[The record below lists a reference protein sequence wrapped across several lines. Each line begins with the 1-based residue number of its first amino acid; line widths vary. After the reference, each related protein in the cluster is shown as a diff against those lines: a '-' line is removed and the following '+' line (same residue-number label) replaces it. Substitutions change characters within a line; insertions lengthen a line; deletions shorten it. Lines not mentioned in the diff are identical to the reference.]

1 MSSKPFWRQSPFI
14 GLMADPYISGTPLA
28 SGHVGNSIS
37 GCVEG
42 LKRIVKEENH
52 STKNIIR
59 DTVTEDEMKKIPD
72 VIQMLE
78 KSFESVKALA
88 EMEKPEQV
96 LPLVS
101 KVSSDISSL
110 AIGEKL
116 IVPAGWV
123 SLNNTGTVIYIIQRD
138 DDTSFSMIVCNG
150 GSGLMYHPSIAEPD
164 KIKYKTCLKISRIP
178 LRRISDQGF
187 WLFTYLLFTKDP
199 PSEYSRVEVI
209 YDMLLPWMAEIT
221 IDHSDDDDGE
231 AGKQFSDI
239 LKNFA
244 ALPSQPVGQTSI
256 VSTTSTPTGTLNLGA
271 SLLAAMGNQT
281 PATAGTVTAS
291 GTVTAPGGLGGSL
304 LDAMKN
310 IPKAPKQ
317 EQVKAAPLYKRL
329 LSEAFEES
337 KNDPHSV
344 WRSPC
349 RVSAHWKSLWEAVRY
364 LMSTSGI
371 KEASLKVLS
380 MALRKEFLVIAAAD
394 LIKSLPADHPL
405 IAELTDKHGA
415 VYNPLKLGII
425 ADALSKQQTPL
436 VSNDG
441 TTITT
446 QDILATGCTVI
457 AVYVSGS
464 WCGPCKKFT
473 PFLKR
478 LYERVLKGKGCE
490 VIFVSSDKTK
500 AEFEEYHSTMPW
512 PAVPYAA
519 ANPVAKALGVSSIPT
534 LLLFDAATGALITD
548 DGVSALMKHADDFP
562 WPDKS
567 ILRPRI
573 GDDDARLLNIA
584 TKQLSRKALKEF
596 EKGRLHEGGL
606 HSIHALADCM
616 LRAADAG
623 RLSDSAPRLV
633 RSSEVDLAI
642 TPVTLQGDESPQG
655 TLNVKS
661 GVTESKFQGF
671 KHFGIK
677 DTKGMEGEKEVLGTP
692 EVTDL
697 MSIPLE
703 TITADESAEAIG
715 KCQQVCEKLV
725 NRARESSTT
734 SRIVLHHQVIA
745 AIGALITKTIP
756 MPKPFGDTSCP
767 WASGFSKGVSTQ
779 KSCLHNLYKL
789 VVLYVTVWQS
799 VERPTRGCDSERF
812 LVSAGLLA
820 VYDRVIRMLHGD
832 TDTLLISSL
841 MSEDGG
847 YFISTKLCQDGRS
860 FETVAQTL
868 ELESPQFTRS
878 LSCVVAYFRS
888 LKETQKTEIFD
899 WRMLQKVE
907 IRKYGSTCMFL
918 RKVMERAGLA
928 LMPDDDADQPTCEM
942 EALINWLTQ
951 NDTQLSSNH
960 PEFGWTRDFSA
971 IFRFAA
977 TMETRDCELIRRRK
991 DGIAYQFWR
1000 LSFDDSLGR
1009 RGGSLWMMRQ
1019 PGIHWDLSGV
1029 RGHDFD
1035 IADLTIT
1042 GFGGRELRW
1051 GEGPVVHSPTDLQ
1064 RVLQLKNVT
1073 EDDVLHHNSLP
1084 TYGDTLSREESER
1097 LMSSLTVRYIAIP
1110 LVLDFFATM
1119 DRHTYLFNPGM
1130 QQLLRSVLFEP
1141 GCWSP
1146 ESDYPNIPHVPL
1158 RQTALQKKEA
1168 SVAGIMDATFKN
1180 FDEQLLGT
1188 NRGLLLNEL
1197 RNSPHAVLQPLLKI
1211 TRSSM
1216 EDLST
1221 CSVYS
1226 ANAHFMCFL
1235 VNLLLDVLAYAEYA
1249 LGMLSEGETQ
1259 TRQELEKAKEEL
1271 ANCLSGSMA
1280 MMLGRW
1286 MAESEKAND
1295 MSTASVMHA
1304 FLAMVAQHS
1313 ETQLGVKVMLGS
1325 AAYVRN
1331 WHGFGLGRLR
1341 SDILSTDADGEEMS
1355 PEQRLVRFLQSQGI
1369 DTSTLS
1375 TGALDKY
1382 VSTTGRS
1389 RPLFLHVGRE
1399 VVRVPTL
1406 LKTNADTEGDAQ
1418 QAKLPPWDMP
1428 ETKLFRMLQHHRNR
1442 LANFVKDREADLRD
1456 ELMNE
1461 VVRTALRNPG
1471 FKYQGWEAMGL
1482 DRYLARRGE
1491 LNVDIQGYEVLWRN
1505 DALRPVPDSM
1515 TQFPDFET
1523 IFGREPLHCGVI
1535 NRHKHRHWVHIV
1547 GTEYDLAEWDEPN
1560 PANLGAGFPREI
1572 PRMGES
1578 DEEVARRLQAAED
1591 RSAAPQVMW
1600 QTKRR
1605 KDDEEPYVDLE
1616 RGVIYNG
1623 THYTRPI
1630 DAYSEDPHEFP
1641 SEDWVIQI
1649 VREIITT
1656 LYPKSQPLK
1665 FQFYLPDVY
1674 AEDGVTEVTL
1684 LGCDGV
1690 TEESLTWKEAKIYKD
1705 LKKMEVWMLC
1715 THGRRLYKSLIFSSN
1730 ARTCLH
1736 NLPPSP
1742 DKAFSSQIL
1751 RHVAGNMKQRRVQGP
1766 SLIITRNSKQLHGLE
1781 TYLPPMFLQGLVPSA
1796 FLEAFNMWIG
1806 EDDIIRGEALDNTSS
1821 WFNMTFEI
1829 HIDTESG
1836 TASIHRRAWNL
1847 PHSLI
1852 KEQAGEGALFR
1863 NESDLKPADEVM
1875 VSEEHVKQMM
1885 EIGLCHGEAA
1895 IRHALAKCDNSCD
1908 AAAQWLMDDNNI
1920 AEVSEVMQREM
1931 QQQSATHVDPSDVV
1945 MTDHEADD
1953 ITKEIGH
1960 QSPQRSEIKDTFAFL
1975 PLLIDE
1981 GYNEHVARHA
1991 LTMFGGNA
1999 DIARQWFNDE
2009 SNSEIINSIIQG
2021 AGSTDVVQHKFDM
2034 KLLPI
2039 NTCPDAFS
2047 RQLAS
2052 RLGSIEDLSHVLVWL
2067 LPTLNESWS
2076 KISVVE
2082 LPRIRLK
2089 LQPQKDVDGVWQLFL
2104 LDEPS
2109 WYVCSEPPETVA
2121 PLLVGLPEYLLVRNR
2136 AGEYRVLIPNHDLVR
2151 PDVSGVA
2158 FPCRLVPLRTSLGWE
2173 EVMEQRLYSFPVHVS
2188 KSFLV
2193 SSGMGPTLYLLLVRL
2208 LQRNYNEAHRL
2219 ADGVCTDV
2227 ALRPDEQWIYDQ
2239 MERSTK
2245 DRHPDATAC
2254 RLQLSI
2260 AMVFSPVKPS
2270 WELADEVDWYLKLQ
2284 SHVASTC
2291 TLTEQEVETILRRC
2305 EQGSPLIKNKMAC
2318 LTSSGEVTLKPPPA
2332 MVPGQPWMKMLMA
2345 SQTYIESNCTRIQRI
2360 QCTPPPSLDDKTLT
2374 EFLYSDRMLQDD
2386 VGGGGKG
2393 LGVVFLY
2400 QAVRGLIPMKISG
2413 NDISKTASE
2422 LLTRWTHLKLA
2433 RWGKEAVEDGEVEG
2447 TMCRQMVTL
2456 AHVLN
2461 KRNRQWPVL
2470 PADHETKTHMKFGIE
2485 IYKGEGR
2492 NSLVRAF
2499 IDQLDAEFL
2508 KSVTT
2513 VRSMGGLYDHLSTH
2527 LENLR
2532 KVPLS
2537 ITQKIDAEVVRKLS
2551 QSRKQRPRVS
2561 DSARAASPVDA
2572 ALKESLDYPL
2582 LQICNSFVNWKT
2594 QTDTYNNDIP
2604 FKVPDEALSTPVAN
2618 EMIRRLKGDV
2628 GRFAGMMSNREIP
2641 ILRGLSSDEIDSM
2654 IKGDAI
2660 SGIQVL
2666 DNLISSLSQFQDA
2679 DAKLVKAQISE
2690 VVAKSN
2696 AIPLPKGGRGNRT
2709 EDLTRRIRF
2718 ALRRLTGEVASVDM
2732 PHLAALF
2739 ISSRSI
2745 DDLREVN
2752 PYTEDTIPLVTPIL
2766 ILSNRISHANAAKTA
2781 AENLRSLLLKA
2792 MPRDATL
2799 ARQTSTGS
2807 TGDFPRC
2814 GTSSSTAQTDV
2825 SQLELRI
2832 KHAARALAELLVQK
2846 RHYIHEGTFDPR
2858 FLLFEFMF
2866 NIRLRKRQVEMV
2878 NWFMGN
2884 LESGVSRVQQ
2894 MIMGQGKTQVVSPL
2908 LVLLLSNGDRLVT
2921 QVMPSALLQQ
2931 TRSVLQSCFT
2941 APILPKKVF
2950 VLEFDRS
2957 VEDSPDAIVLL
2968 HNKLMTAAKDR
2979 GVVVAPPE
2987 AIKSLEL
2994 KFIELLHSLE
3004 STPISE
3010 ATSLEGT
3017 NVKRKEASRVRDRM
3031 ISRSEMADKLTDILH
3046 LWRGGALLLD
3056 EVDVL
3061 LHPLRSELNF
3071 PIGNKHAI
3079 DLAGQRWDLPMFII
3093 DAVFG
3098 AVNGTLC
3105 TQIDRFWEN
3114 ASSTAGISIADL
3126 LYQTTEVI
3134 SRGCNQNALQT
3145 SPHLVLLDTSFYHMQ
3160 LKPIFAKWSTI
3171 WLIRF
3176 VTSRISP
3183 ALIAAFISGESQ
3195 DAMAEASR
3203 ASDKKLLI
3211 LTREWM
3217 GALLPH
3223 VLSKINRVGFG
3234 LLQEAD
3240 MVLVDPNTTTS
3251 RLLTAVPF
3259 VGKDVPSRS
3268 SEFAH
3273 PDVVIGLTTFAYR
3286 YEGLRK
3292 RDLRAVISQLKKE
3305 YSRQFGPRDRRPA
3318 CVLYQNWLRI
3328 GAALNKSSA
3337 ESVLPLPLFHI
3348 SDTKQFTRLYAMVS
3362 RVPELIHYYLDHHV
3376 FPATMNFQKM
3386 KISACGHE
3394 LGSSLLFGK
3403 RAGFSGTPS
3412 NLMPLD
3418 LGNCEYEPGSD
3429 GDIIHTLTSSLVTT
3443 AEIKSKWSAKSILED
3458 IAKADPPYHALI
3470 DTGAYITN
3478 MDNNEVAA
3486 YLLKLLPEW
3495 YEGVVFLD
3503 KQDNK
3508 MVMSRTGR
3516 IVPFSQCGITEQR
3529 RFTFYDQ
3536 IHTTGMDIK
3545 QAPTAKAVVT
3555 IGKDMTFR
3563 DYAQGAYRM
3572 RGIGKGQTVRLFI
3585 ISEVQSRINTELATH
3600 ASGRPELDV
3609 PAWLLLNS
3617 MRLEN
3622 LQAVKLGEQELQNTW
3637 RKHALKALV
3646 GEVDANK
3653 TNLAMSRIRRFV
3665 GDGKQWIQKC
3675 VEEYREVI
3683 SHDVS
3688 YEEGETH
3695 QHKMT
3700 KLLSDHEDFTIT
3712 DDDKK
3717 RIGMIMASIQ
3727 GAAAAYDSVD
3737 LGFESE
3743 VVHEQEAEQ
3752 EQEQEAEQE
3761 EQRESAFSRDDEQH
3775 NPWECSA
3782 LQSAGKITCEQ
3793 HTTGETPFYPLCD
3806 FKATESQPPI
3816 PFPSSLL
3823 VTDNFFRP
3831 TWLGLGERRLKVAFI
3846 IMTWIPTNSTE
3857 RVTAIVSLAEA
3868 ETLRWMMHTK
3878 HSTTTSIPSI
3888 ALSTVHGNVIAGDQ
3902 HAFADESLMLC
3913 VRFFNGEM
3921 YYTDHQLT
3929 QLENVLRSTPLQDRR
3944 NFFFEAV
3951 RLRRRQRGAFLD
3963 TPVAK
3968 LFTPQS
3974 EWHLIRTRGQI
3985 EYISQGMK
3993 HASLKGFDIRE
4004 VYQTHCE
4011 PDETITP
4018 EKLGR
4023 LIQIIVPGL
4032 SPGDIQNVVNTF
4044 DVEGTNL
4051 EKVFLTFSLPLDLQ
4065 PTRQAEPAADDSA
4078 AQGGF
4083 WACRNCTYLNPPFM
4097 TTCEMCDF
4105 GWTGQRE
4112 CPHDKW
4118 VCAPETGGCSFFNP
4132 KTLYY
4137 CEVCNR
4143 ARPDLATVAF

>member
-1 MSSKPFWRQSPFI
+1 MATKPFWRQSPFV
-14 GLMADPYISGTPLA
+14 GLLADPYISGTPLA
-28 SGHVGNSIS
+28 SGHVGNSIA
-37 GCVEG
+37 GCAEG
-42 LKRIVKEENH
+42 LKRILKEENH
-52 STKNIIR
+52 STRNMIR
-59 DTVTEDEMKKIPD
+59 DTVTEDELKKIPK
-72 VIQMLE
+72 VIDMLE

-101 KVSSDISSL
+101 KVALDISSL
-110 AIGEKL
+110 TIGEKL

-123 SLNNTGTVIYIIQRD
+123 SLNNTGTVIYIVQRD
-138 DDTSFSMIVCNG
+138 DDKNYSMVVCNG
-150 GSGLMYHPSIAEPD
+150 GSGLMYHPAIAEPD

-221 IDHSDDDDGE
+221 TDHDENDDADV
-231 AGKQFSDI
+231 GKQFSDI
-239 LKNFA
+239 LKNFTMTPATTA
-244 ALPSQPVGQTSI
+244 AATATTTTTTTVQPPSS
-256 VSTTSTPTGTLNLGA
+256 LGA
-271 SLLAAMGNQT
+271 SLLAALGNQSAPSAAT
-281 PATAGTVTAS
+281 PVAAPS
-291 GTVTAPGGLGGSL
+291 GIGGSL
-304 LDAMKN
+304 LDAIKRA
-310 IPKAPKQ
+310 PAPKQ
-317 EQVKAAPLYKRL
+317 PAKAAPLYKRL

-337 KNDPHSV
+337 KSDPHSV
-344 WRSPC
+344 WRSPSK
-349 RVSAHWKSLWEAVRY
+349 VSAHWKSLWEAVRY
-364 LMSTSGI
+364 LMSASGI
-371 KEASLKVLS
+371 KEPSLKVLS

-394 LIKSLPADHPL
+394 LIRSLPADHPL
-405 IAELTDKHGA
+405 ITELTDKHGA
-415 VYNPLKLGII
+415 VYQPIKLGVI
-425 ADALSKQQTPL
+425 ADALSKQQSPL
-436 VSNDG
+436 ISNDG
-441 TTITT
+441 TSITT

-473 PFLKR
+473 PFLVR
-478 LYERVLKGKGCE
+478 LYERVLKGRGCE

-534 LLLFDAATGALITD
+534 LLLFDAATGSLITD
-548 DGVSALMKHADDFP
+548 DGVGALMKHADDFP

-567 ILRPRI
+567 VLRPRI

-606 HSIHALADCM
+606 HNIHALADCM

-623 RLSDSAPRLV
+623 RLPDSAPRLI

-642 TPVTLQGDESPQG
+642 TPVTLQGDQSPQG
-655 TLNVKS
+655 PLNVKN
-661 GVTESKFQGF
+661 GVAESKFQNF

-692 EVTDL
+692 EVTDM
-697 MSIPLE
+697 MSIPSE
-703 TITADESAEAIG
+703 TTAADESAEAIE

-734 SRIVLHHQVIA
+734 SRIVLHHQTIA

-756 MPKPFGDTSCP
+756 MPKPFGDTTCP
-767 WASGFSKGVSTQ
+767 WAAGFSKGLATQ
-779 KSCLHNLYKL
+779 KTCLHNLYKL

-820 VYDRVIRMLHGD
+820 VYDRVLRMVHGD

-841 MSEDGG
+841 MAEDGG

-868 ELESPQFTRS
+868 ELESPHFTRS

-888 LKETQKTEIFD
+888 LQETQKTEIFD

-907 IRKYGSTCMFL
+907 LRKYGSTCMFL
-918 RKVMERAGLA
+918 RKIMERAGLA
-928 LMPDDDADQPTCEM
+928 LIPDDDGGQPTCEM
-942 EALINWLTQ
+942 EALVNWLTQ
-951 NDTQLSSNH
+951 NDTQLSSDH

-991 DGIAYQFWR
+991 DGISYQFWR

-1064 RVLQLKNVT
+1064 RILQLKNVT
-1073 EDDVLHHNSLP
+1073 EDDVIHHSNLP

-1146 ESDYPNIPHVPL
+1146 EDDYPNIPHVPL

-1180 FDEQLLGT
+1180 FDEKLLGT

-1216 EDLST
+1216 EDLSA

-1235 VNLLLDVLAYAEYA
+1235 VNLLLDVYSYAEYA
-1249 LGMLSEGETQ
+1249 LRMISEDEAQ
-1259 TRQELEKAKEEL
+1259 ARQELGKAKEEL
-1271 ANCLSGSMA
+1271 QIYLSGSVA
-1280 MMLGRW
+1280 EMLGRW

-1304 FLAMVAQHS
+1304 FLAMVAQHDES
-1313 ETQLGVKVMLGS
+1313 QLGVKVMLGS

-1355 PEQRLVRFLQSQGI
+1355 PEQRLIRFLQSQGI

-1375 TGALDKY
+1375 SGALDKY

-1428 ETKLFRMLQHHRNR
+1428 ETKLFRMLQYHRSR
-1442 LANFVKDREADLRD
+1442 LVNFVKGRAPDIRD
-1456 ELMNE
+1456 DLMNE

-1471 FKYQGWEAMGL
+1471 FKYQGWESMGL

-1491 LNVDIQGYEVLWRN
+1491 LNVDIQGFEVLWRN

-1560 PANLGAGFPREI
+1560 PANLGAGFPVEI
-1572 PRMGES
+1572 PRAGET
-1578 DEEVARRLQAAED
+1578 DEEVARRLQEAED
-1591 RSAAPQVMW
+1591 RSSAPQVMW

-1605 KDDEEPYVDLE
+1605 KDEEPYVDLE

-1623 THYTRPI
+1623 SHYTRPV
-1630 DAYSEDPHEFP
+1630 DPYSEDPHEFP

-1649 VREIITT
+1649 LREVITT
-1656 LYPKSQPLK
+1656 LCPQSQPLK

-1674 AEDGVTEVTL
+1674 AEDGVNEVTL

-1690 TEESLTWKEAKIYKD
+1690 TEESLTWKEAKVYKD
-1705 LKKMEVWMLC
+1705 TKKMEVWMLC
-1715 THGRRLYKSLIFSSN
+1715 THGRRLFKSLIFSSN

-1742 DKAFSSQIL
+1742 DKAFLSPIL
-1751 RHVAGNMKQRRVQGP
+1751 RYAAGNMKQRRVHGP

-1781 TYLPPMFLQGLVPSA
+1781 TYLPPMLLQGLVPSA
-1796 FLEAFNMWIG
+1796 FLESFNMWMG
-1806 EDDIIRGEALDNTSS
+1806 EDDIIRGEALDNSNS

-1829 HIDTESG
+1829 HIDTENG
-1836 TASIHRRAWNL
+1836 TASLHRRAWNL
-1847 PHSLI
+1847 PHTMI
-1852 KEQAGEGALFR
+1852 KEQAGEGSLFR
-1863 NESDLKPADEVM
+1863 NESDLKSPDEVM

-1908 AAAQWLMDDNNI
+1908 AAVQWLMDDNNI
-1920 AEVSEVMQREM
+1920 SEISEVVQKEM
-1931 QQQSATHVDPSDVV
+1931 LQQTTEHVDPTEVEMVD
-1945 MTDHEADD
+1945 TEADD
-1953 ITKEIGH
+1953 LTKEIGH
-1960 QSPQRSEIKDTFAFL
+1960 HSPQRSTTKDTFAFL

-1981 GYNEHVARHA
+1981 GINEHVARHA

-1999 DIARQWFNDE
+1999 DIARQWINDE
-2009 SNSEIINSIIQG
+2009 SNSELISSIVEG
-2021 AGSTDVVQHKFDM
+2021 AGAVSADVIQHKFDM
-2034 KLLPI
+2034 KLLPL
-2039 NTCPDAFS
+2039 NTCQDPFS

-2052 RLGSIEDLSHVLVWL
+2052 RLGGIEDLSHVLVWL
-2067 LPTLNESWS
+2067 LPTSSESWS
-2076 KISVVE
+2076 KISVIE

-2109 WYVCSEPPETVA
+2109 WYISSEPPETVA

-2136 AGEYRVLIPNHDLVR
+2136 AGDYRVLIPNHDLVR
-2151 PDVSGVA
+2151 PDIKGVA

-2173 EVMEQRLYSFPVHVS
+2173 EVMEQRLYSYPVHVS

-2193 SSGMGPTLYLLLVRL
+2193 SSGMGPTLYLLLIRL
-2208 LQRNYNEAHRL
+2208 LERNYKEAYRL

-2260 AMVFSPVKPS
+2260 AVVFSPVKPS

-2284 SHVASTC
+2284 SHVTSTC
-2291 TLTEQEVETILRRC
+2291 TLTEQEIETILRRC
-2305 EQGSPLIKNKMAC
+2305 EQGSPLIKNKLAC
-2318 LTSSGEVTLKPPPA
+2318 LTSKGEVQLKPPPV
-2332 MVPGQPWMKMLMA
+2332 MVPGQPWLKMLMA
-2345 SQTYIESNCTRIQRI
+2345 SQTYIDSNCTRIQRI

-2413 NDISKTASE
+2413 HDISRTAAE

-2447 TMCRQMVTL
+2447 TMCRQMVAL

-2470 PADHETKTHMKFGIE
+2470 PTDTESTTHMKYGVE

-2492 NSLVRAF
+2492 HTHVRAF

-2508 KSVTT
+2508 KSVSTI
-2513 VRSMGGLYDHLSTH
+2513 RSMGGLYDHISVY

-2532 KVPLS
+2532 KDPPSV
-2537 ITQKIDAEVVRKLS
+2537 TQKIDVSVVQQLS
-2551 QSRKQRPRVS
+2551 KGRKQRPRVS
-2561 DSARAASPVDA
+2561 DSARASCLVDSS
-2572 ALKESLDYPL
+2572 LQKDLDYPL
-2582 LQICNSFVNWKT
+2582 LLICNSFVCWKT
-2594 QTDTYNNDIP
+2594 ETSTYNTDIP
-2604 FKVPDEALSTPVAN
+2604 FKVPDHALSTPVAN
-2618 EMIRRLKGDV
+2618 EMMRRLKGDV
-2628 GRFAGMMSNREIP
+2628 NRFSSMMTNRSIP
-2641 ILRGLSSDEIDSM
+2641 ILKGLSDDEIDV
-2654 IKGDAI
+2654 IIRGEGI
-2660 SGIQVL
+2660 GGIQVL
-2666 DNLISSLSQFQDA
+2666 DDLISALSKMQDA
-2679 DAKLVKAQISE
+2679 DSEVVKNQISE
-2690 VVAKSN
+2690 IVAKSN
-2696 AIPLPKGGRGNRT
+2696 AIPLPKSGRGNRT
-2709 EDLTRRIRF
+2709 EDLTRRIKF

-2732 PHLAALF
+2732 AHLAALF
-2739 ISSRSI
+2739 VSSKSNE
-2745 DDLREVN
+2745 DLQEVN

-2766 ILSNRISHANAAKTA
+2766 VLSNRISHANAAKTA
-2781 AENLRSLLLKA
+2781 AENLRTLLLKA
-2792 MPRDATL
+2792 MPRDSAF

-2814 GTSSSTAQTDV
+2814 GTSSAQADLT
-2825 SQLELRI
+2825 QLELRI

-2846 RHYIHEGTFDPR
+2846 RHYLCESTFDPR

-2866 NIRLRKRQVEMV
+2866 SIRLRKRQVEMV
-2878 NWFMGN
+2878 NWFIKN
-2884 LESGVSRVQQ
+2884 LENGVSRVQQ

-2908 LVLLLSNGDRLVT
+2908 LVLLLANGNRLVT

-2957 VEDSPDAIVLL
+2957 VEDSPDAVVLL
-2968 HNKLMTAAKDR
+2968 HNKLSTAAKDR

-3017 NVKRKEASRVRDRM
+3017 ATKRKEAARVRDRM

-3046 LWRGGALLLD
+3046 LWKGGALLLD

-3105 TQIDRFWEN
+3105 TEIDKFWEN
-3114 ASSTAGISIADL
+3114 ASSTAGISISEL
-3126 LYQTTEVI
+3126 LVQTQNII
-3134 SRGCNQNALQT
+3134 SMGCKSNALQT
-3145 SPHLVLLDTSFYHMQ
+3145 SPHLVLLDTSFYHSE
-3160 LKPIFAKWSTI
+3160 LKPIFARWSTI

-3176 VTSRISP
+3176 MTSGISP
-3183 ALIAAFISGESQ
+3183 DVITSFICGESQ
-3195 DAMAEASR
+3195 EALAQVPR

-3240 MVLVDPNTTTS
+3240 MVLVDPNTTAS

-3337 ESVLPLPLFHI
+3337 ESVLPLPLFHV
-3348 SDTKQFTRLYAMVS
+3348 SDTKQFNRLYAMVS
-3362 RVPELIHYYLDHHV
+3362 RVPELIYYYLDHHV

-3429 GDIIHTLTSSLVTT
+3429 GDIIHTLTSSSIVT
-3443 AEIKSKWSAKSILED
+3443 AEVKSKWSARSILED

-3486 YLLKLLPEW
+3486 YLLKYLPEW

-3508 MVMSRTGR
+3508 MVLSRTGR
-3516 IVPFSQCGITEQR
+3516 VVPFSQCGITEQR

-3563 DYAQGAYRM
+3563 DYAQGSYRM
-3572 RGIGKGQTVRLFI
+3572 RGIGKGQTIRLFI
-3585 ISEVQSRINTELATH
+3585 ISEVQSRIRTELAEH
-3600 ASGRPELDV
+3600 ASGRSELDV

-3646 GEVDANK
+3646 GEVDENK
-3653 TNLAMSRIRRFV
+3653 TNLAMSRVRRFI
-3665 GDGKQWIQKC
+3665 GDGKTWVRKC
-3675 VEEYREVI
+3675 VAEYREVI

-3688 YEEGETH
+3688 YEDGETH
-3695 QHKMT
+3695 QHKMAQ
-3700 KLLSDHEDFTIT
+3700 LLSDHGEFTIT
-3712 DDDKK
+3712 DDDKERVK
-3717 RIGMIMASIQ
+3717 KIMSSIQ
-3727 GAAAAYDSVD
+3727 GAAAAYDSTE

-3775 NPWECSA
+3775 NPWDCSA
-3782 LQSAGKITCEQ
+3782 LQSASKITSEQ
-3793 HTTGETPFYPLCD
+3793 HAIGETPFYPLSD
-3806 FKATESQPPI
+3806 FKATESQPLI

-3823 VTDNFFRP
+3823 LTDNFFRP

-3846 IMTWIPTNSTE
+3846 VMTWAPNDAAE
-3857 RVTAIVSLAEA
+3857 RVTSVVSLAEA
-3868 ETLRWMMHTK
+3868 ETLRWMMHTR
-3878 HSTTTSIPSI
+3878 HPSTASLPTM
-3888 ALSTVHGNVIAGDQ
+3888 ALSTAHGNVIAGSQ
-3902 HAFADESLMLC
+3902 TAFADESLLLC

-3921 YYTDHQLT
+3921 YYTPEQLT

-3985 EYISQGMK
+3985 EYISQAMK
-3993 HASLKGFDIRE
+3993 HASQKGLDIKE

-4011 PDETITP
+4011 PDGTITP

-4023 LIQIIVPGL
+4023 LIQTIVPGL

-4044 DVEGTNL
+4044 EVEGTNL
-4051 EKVFLTFSLPLDLQ
+4051 EKVFSTFSLPLDLQ
-4065 PTRQAEPAADDSA
+4065 PTVQPQPMVEDSN
-4078 AQGGF
+4078 QGGF
-4083 WACRNCTYLNPPFM
+4083 WACRNCTYLNPPLS

-4118 VCAPETGGCSFFNP
+4118 VCSPETGGCSFFNP